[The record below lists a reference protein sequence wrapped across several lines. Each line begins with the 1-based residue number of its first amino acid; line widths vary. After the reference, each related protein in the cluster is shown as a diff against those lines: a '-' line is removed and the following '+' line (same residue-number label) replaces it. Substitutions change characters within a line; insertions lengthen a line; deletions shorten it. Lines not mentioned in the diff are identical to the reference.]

1 MDVPNAITKS
11 QNIFNDKSFNVKF
24 NDSSSKLND
33 SEWLDIIYNTERLSI
48 SKEQKNKNTKELE
61 KKLILLQEKY
71 KEMKRK
77 DETKEEEL
85 EKLRQQI
92 EHYKTEIDEMKDI
105 QQFEVINV

>member
-1 MDVPNAITKS
+1 
-11 QNIFNDKSFNVKF
+11 
-24 NDSSSKLND
+24 
-33 SEWLDIIYNTERLSI
+33 
-48 SKEQKNKNTKELE
+48 
-61 KKLILLQEKY
+61 
-71 KEMKRK
+71 MKRK